1 MSVHLRQSRSSL
13 RVREATANEYCT
25 THNSLFLVLAEKF
38 LIVATGGTFDEIHIG
53 HIVLLA
59 KAFQVGKKVIIGVSS
74 DKFAANRGKQ
84 LNHNFEVR
92 IANLKNMIK
101 KEFGNV
107 NYEIAKLDGDFGPA
121 VTTGDVEALVT
132 STETQSKGKL
142 LNEMRAKIGVKPV
155 KVITV
160 ELVKAEDGSTISS
173 TRIRIGEIDRQG
185 RRLLPRRSSK
195 DPTPRIKAGEQ

>member
-1 MSVHLRQSRSSL
+1 
-13 RVREATANEYCT
+13 
-25 THNSLFLVLAEKF
+25 LAEKF

-53 HIVLLA
+53 HIALLA

-92 IANLKNMIK
+92 VANLKNMIK

-121 VTTGDVEALVT
+121 VTSGDVEALVT
-132 STETQSKGKL
+132 STETQSKGKI
-142 LNEMRAKIGVKPV
+142 LNDMRAKIGVKPV

-160 ELVKAEDGSTISS
+160 ELVRAEDGSTISS
-173 TRIRIGEIDRQG
+173 TRIRNGEIDRQG
-185 RRLLPRRSSK
+185 RRPLPRRSSK
-195 DPTPRIKAGEQ
+195 DHPQRITAGEHGE

>member
-1 MSVHLRQSRSSL
+1 
-13 RVREATANEYCT
+13 
-25 THNSLFLVLAEKF
+25 
-38 LIVATGGTFDEIHIG
+38 
-53 HIVLLA
+53 
-59 KAFQVGKKVIIGVSS
+59 
-74 DKFAANRGKQ
+74 
-84 LNHNFEVR
+84 
-92 IANLKNMIK
+92 MIK

-155 KVITV
+155 KVVTV

-195 DPTPRIKAGEQ
+195 DPTPRIKAGER

>member
-1 MSVHLRQSRSSL
+1 M
-13 RVREATANEYCT
+13 
-25 THNSLFLVLAEKF
+25 LALEEKF

-53 HIVLLA
+53 HIALLA

-74 DKFAANRGKQ
+74 DKFASNRGKK
-84 LNHNFEVR
+84 LNHNFEAR

-142 LNEMRAKIGVKPV
+142 LNEMRAKIGRKPV
-155 KVITV
+155 KIITV

-173 TRIRIGEIDRQG
+173 TRIRTGEIDRQG
-185 RRLLPRRSSK
+185 RLLPRRRSSK
-195 DPTPRIKAGEQ
+195 DPPPRITAGER

>member
-1 MSVHLRQSRSSL
+1 ML
-13 RVREATANEYCT
+13 EDK
-25 THNSLFLVLAEKF
+25 FLV
-38 LIVATGGTFDEIHIG
+38 VATGGTFDEIHIG
-53 HIVLLA
+53 HIALLA

-74 DKFAANRGKQ
+74 DKFAANRGKK
-84 LNHNFEVR
+84 LNYNFEVR

-132 STETQSKGKL
+132 SSETQSKGKV
-142 LNEMRAKIGVKPV
+142 LNDMRAKIGVKPV
-155 KVITV
+155 KIVTV

-173 TRIRIGEIDRQG
+173 TRIRTGEIDRQG
-185 RRLLPRRSSK
+185 RLLPRRRS
-195 DPTPRIKAGEQ
+195 PKAILHELRPANGEE

>member
-1 MSVHLRQSRSSL
+1 LR
-13 RVREATANEYCT
+13 
-25 THNSLFLVLAEKF
+25 EKF
-38 LIVATGGTFDEIHIG
+38 LIVATGGTFDELHIG
-53 HIVLLA
+53 HIALLA
-59 KAFQVGKKVIIGVSS
+59 KAFQVGKKVIIGISS
-74 DKFAANRGKQ
+74 DSFAADRGKQ

-92 IANLKNMIK
+92 SANLKNMIK
-101 KEFGNV
+101 KEFGSV

-173 TRIRIGEIDRQG
+173 TRVRIGEIDRQG

-195 DPTPRIKAGEQ
+195 DPTPRIKAGER